1 MYPLLSA
8 CWAKYTPSS
17 AILVVHGVF
26 SNRCREFSDSLRARL
41 YPLSEEERVGY
52 DHRQSATER

>member
-1 MYPLLSA
+1 VPENFQTVS
-8 CWAKYTPSS
+8 P
-17 AILVVHGVF
+17 
-26 SNRCREFSDSLRARL
+26 ARL